1 MLSIIILTLWNMPKW
16 YFKMLMKWSKNIL
29 LYFVNSNPAKLSGW
43 VGLSK
48 EILVGLVC
56 VPKHQRKIEKNLL
69 RDTTGNLQWI
79 ASGESFS
86 SCRKIIFCQQEIMI
100 LCQLL
105 IDKHPNASIY
115 VKKYYC
121 QNTENWLFLTKY
133 DSPFS

>member
-115 VKKYYC
+115 VKKI
-121 QNTENWLFLTKY
+121 LLPKHGKLTI
-133 DSPFS
+133 FNEVR